1 MRLIKMKKL
10 TISIDDDVY
19 AGLYATIGRG
29 NISSFLNNVAR
40 AHVIEDEIKSGY
52 EAMAADKERENDALT
67 WAENSVWD
75 HNHG

>member
-1 MRLIKMKKL
+1 MKKL
-10 TISIDDDVY
+10 TISVDDDVY

-40 AHVIEDEIKSGY
+40 AHVIEDEIQSGY
-52 EAMAADKERENDALT
+52 EAMAADEERENDALI

-75 HNHG
+75 QNHE